1 MISTPQWETYSNCI
15 SPMERFLT
23 TLVPI
28 VLPFI
33 YFLSEAITYWF
44 KKHEKDTEMT
54 IGQKIGFYC
63 KIVLSFMLWPAFI
76 VFQIAY
82 YTKVARSQL
91 IENVKISTS
100 KCTRPTRPKFFT
112 LASNPTRVSV
122 QQIWCPRS

>member
-15 SPMERFLT
+15 SPLERFLT

-44 KKHEKDTEMT
+44 KKHEKDIEMT

-91 IENVKISTS
+91 IGNVII
-100 KCTRPTRPKFFT
+100 
-112 LASNPTRVSV
+112 
-122 QQIWCPRS
+122 QCPRPRPLEYFKVFYI

>member
-1 MISTPQWETYSNCI
+1 
-15 SPMERFLT
+15 MERFLT

-91 IENVKISTS
+91 IGNMIIKRPHKIRHFLS
-100 KCTRPTRPKFFT
+100 FN
-112 LASNPTRVSV
+112 L
-122 QQIWCPRS
+122 